1 MLYPKN
7 QSEKLSEKL
16 FENPTSEYRGTP
28 FWAWNCEL
36 DKEELL
42 WQLEVLKK
50 MGLGGAHMHVRTGMA
65 TEYLSDEHMDMIK
78 ACVDKCRKEEMLAW
92 LYDEDRW
99 PSGAAGGLV
108 TKDPQYRARF
118 LLFTADPMAEFAP
131 AVYTKSKFDNQSA
144 AVDKAKLLGDGH
156 SNAAASRSSDGY
168 LLACFDVVLRDDGTL
183 DSYRRINSSDD
194 AVGKKWYVYVQTPK
208 EDPWYNNQTYVDT
221 LSKAA
226 IKRFIDITYERYK
239 ETVGDDFGGVVPAM
253 FTDEPQF
260 SKKQTLAFAH
270 ENKDVILP
278 WSDDVP
284 ETYAS
289 RYGNNI
295 VDHLPELLWDLPDGR
310 ISVDRYHYHDHI
322 CDRFVEAFVDQCGS
336 WCADNGLML
345 TGHMMQ
351 EPTLVSQTCSL
362 GETMRCYRNFHLP
375 GIDMLCNYIEL
386 TTAKQCQSAVHQY
399 GREGMMSEL
408 YGVTGWDFDFRGHKF
423 QGDWQA
429 ALGVTVRVHHLSWV
443 SMKGEAKRD
452 YPASIHYQSPWWQD
466 YACVEDHFA
475 RVNTAL
481 TRGKPLVRVGVIH
494 PVESYWLH
502 FGPGQQTADIRKQL
516 DANFQSVTKWL
527 LEGNIDFDF
536 ISESL
541 LPDQC
546 ACGGNPLKVGH
557 MAYDAI
563 VVPGCETL
571 RSTTL
576 DRLEGF
582 AKAGGLL
589 VFLGDAPKYEN
600 AISSARGELLWSS
613 SIRTDLTRESVLKVL
628 EPVRV
633 VDIRGEDGGRTDD
646 LIHQLRK
653 DGEDRWL
660 FVARDQLP
668 YENDAPVA
676 RKIRISMDGNWYIT
690 LYDTQSG
697 KTYRVDATHRNGKTV
712 FDRTIYDLDS
722 LLLRYT
728 PEAVEADEE
737 PRFATKGKRLA
748 IPKLVSYSLDEP
760 NVYLMDKAEYAVDDG
775 EWQPEQELLD
785 ADNDMRL
792 TLGWPIRNTHVV
804 QPWVIHEPVPEHKAH
819 LRFRVL
825 CDREIADVKMA
836 MEDAELAYVVVNG
849 VAVKFDT
856 DGWFTDK
863 AIHTFPIGALKAGE
877 NIIEVTIPFGKRTN
891 TEWCYLLGDFGV
903 RVCGEYRCITGREQ
917 KLGFDNVVH
926 QGLAHYGGNITY
938 EVPVTTNGGDV
949 RIGVPHYS
957 GAGVRVELDGKKQY
971 ILYSPYTSVFQNV
984 VPGEHTVKLTLLG
997 NRFNCFGPVHLADP
1011 KHRWLGNVSWR
1022 TLGDRWT
1029 ESYRLK
1035 PLGIRSAPVIEELP
1049 EE

>member
-7 QSEKLSEKL
+7 QTPKLSKEL
-16 FENPTSEYRGTP
+16 FLNPTCEYRGTP

-36 DKEELL
+36 DKEDLL
-42 WQLEVLKK
+42 WQLDVMKK

-78 ACVDKCRKEEMLAW
+78 ACVEKCRKEDMLAW

-118 LLFTADPMAEFAP
+118 LLFTADPVAELTP
-131 AVYTKSKFDNQSA
+131 AIYRKSNFDNQSS
-144 AVDKAKLLGDGH
+144 AVDKSKLIGDGH
-156 SNAAASRSSDGY
+156 SGARVSRSDAGY

-183 DSYRRINSSDD
+183 NSYRKIGFDD
-194 AVGKKWYVYVQTPK
+194 EAEGTKWYVYVQTPK
-208 EDPWYNNQTYVDT
+208 EAPWYNGQTYVDT
-221 LSKAA
+221 LSKDA

-239 ETVGDDFGGVVPAM
+239 ETVGDDFGGVVPAI

-260 SKKQTLAFAH
+260 SAKQALAFAK
-270 ENKDVILP
+270 ECKDVILP
-278 WSDDVP
+278 WTDDVP
-284 ETYAS
+284 ETYMAQ
-289 RYGNNI
+289 YGNDI
-295 VDHLPELLWDLPDGR
+295 VEHLPELLWELPEGK
-310 ISVDRYHYHDHI
+310 ISIDRYHYHDHI
-322 CDRFVEAFVDQCGS
+322 CDRFVEAFVDQCGK
-336 WCADNGLML
+336 WCEAHNLML
-345 TGHMMQ
+345 TGHIMR
-351 EPTLVSQTCSL
+351 EPTLDSQTNAV
-362 GETMRCYRNFHLP
+362 GEAMRCYRNFHLP

-481 TRGKPLVRVGVIH
+481 TRGKPMGRVGVIH

-502 FGPGQQTADIRKQL
+502 FGPGQQTEDIRKQL
-516 DANFQSVTKWL
+516 DRNFQNVTKWL

-541 LPDQC
+541 LPEQC
-546 ACGGNPLKVGH
+546 AGGGNPLQVGQ

-571 RSTTL
+571 RSSTL
-576 DRLEGF
+576 ERLEAF
-582 AKAGGLL
+582 RRAGGRL

-600 AISSARGELLWSS
+600 ALISGRGAALWASS
-613 SIRTDLTRESVLKVL
+613 LRADITRESLLQAL
-628 EPVRV
+628 EPVRT
-633 VDIRGEDGGRTDD
+633 VDIRGENGGRTDY
-646 LIHQLRK
+646 LIHQLRQ
-653 DGEDRWL
+653 DGDDRWL
-660 FVARDQLP
+660 FIARDQLP

-676 RKIRISMDGNWYIT
+676 AGIRVTMEGGWFVT

-697 KTYRVDATHRNGKTV
+697 KTYRVDSRHENGKTV
-712 FDRTIYDLDS
+712 FDRKLYDLDS

-728 PEAVEADEE
+728 REPVEAAEE
-737 PRFATKGKRLA
+737 PVFAETGKRL
-748 IPKLVSYSLDEP
+748 PVQKLVSYSLDEP
-760 NVYLMDKAEYAVDDG
+760 NVYLLDKAEYAVDDG
-775 EWQPEQELLD
+775 PWKPEQELLD

-792 TLGWPIRNTHVV
+792 SLGWPIRTTHVV
-804 QPWVIHEPVPEHKAH
+804 QPWLIHEPVPEHKAY
-819 LRFRVL
+819 LRFKVM
-825 CDREIADVKMA
+825 CDREICDVKMA
-836 MEDAELAYVVVNG
+836 MEDAELSAVALNG
-849 VAVKFDT
+849 VPVKVEVDC
-856 DGWFTDK
+856 WFTDK
-863 AIHTFPIGALKAGE
+863 AIHTFPIGALKEGE
-877 NIIEVTIPFGKRTN
+877 NIIDVTIPFGKRTN

-903 RVCGEYRCITGREQ
+903 RVYGEHRYITAPEK

-938 EVPVTTNGGDV
+938 EVPINTRGGDL
-949 RIGVPHYS
+949 RITVPHYS
-957 GAGVRVELDGKKQY
+957 GTGVRLELDGKKQY
-971 ILYSPYTSVFQNV
+971 ILYSPYTTVVQNV
-984 VPGEHTVKLTLLG
+984 TPGEHTLKLTLLG

-1011 KHRWLGNVSWR
+1011 KYRWLGNISWR

-1035 PLGIRSAPVIEELP
+1035 PLGIRTAPIIEELS